1 MAKRNKPK
9 NDLIFQL
16 LFGNVEDKEGLISLL
31 NAVLRLEGAAR
42 IFDLT
47 VIASKELVPEWIDDK
62 TGRLDIR
69 AETSDNQQFDIE
81 MQVVNQ
87 KNMARRTLFY
97 LSKLYVGSIKSGG
110 KYADLKRTVTI
121 NIVDFDLFDISRFH
135 TTFHFYEDHE
145 ELLML
150 TDAMEVHF
158 IEHNKFLKA
167 EIDLNDPLHRWLLF
181 LDEKLPYPILKEL
194 MEMDPVIKRVEER
207 LEWLSSDAETQRLY
221 EAREHS
227 LIERNS
233 LISEGKIEGKA
244 EGKIEGKSEVVLTML
259 KKGLDSSLIQELT
272 GFSIDDIER
281 LKDSNSN

>member
-1 MAKRNKPK
+1 M
-9 NDLIFQL
+9 D
-16 LFGNVEDKEGLISLL
+16 V
-31 NAVLRLEGAAR
+31 
-42 IFDLT
+42 
-47 VIASKELVPEWIDDK
+47 
-62 TGRLDIR
+62 R
-69 AETSDNQQFDIE
+69 AETIDNQLFDIE
-81 MQVVNQ
+81 MQLTNQ

-97 LSKLYVGSIKSGG
+97 LSKMYVGSIKAGG

-121 NIVDFDLFDISRFH
+121 NIVDFNLFDISRFH

-145 ELLML
+145 ESLIL

-167 EIDLNDPLHRWLLF
+167 EKDLNDPLHRWLLF
-181 LDEKLPYPILKEL
+181 LDEKLPDPILKEL
-194 MEMDPVIKRVEER
+194 MELDPVIKRAEER

-233 LISEGKIEGKA
+233 LISEGKA
-244 EGKIEGKSEVVLTML
+244 EGKIEGKIEVVLTMIS
-259 KKGLDSSLIQELT
+259 KGFDSSLIRELT

-281 LKDSNSN
+281 LRDRNPK